1 MSSASEAVKFF
12 LNKNWVTFALSL
24 IAGFF
29 TAVALVPAEWREA
42 IPFENNDWKAIST
55 IVVASAVYYV
65 LFSII
70 HWGYKKISDKRYYS
84 KIKKSNDEHDLMQNK
99 IEIIHFIDCW
109 NETDY
114 QILMHL
120 MNNGNK
126 PIKTFL
132 MFGTNIKPHWFKIT
146 PIKETPKPRRND
158 GEVRQEIYGSGA
170 VKVSLKP
177 EVYTFLKEI
186 LEEEG
191 SLTSEYRP
199 VFDFNED
206 SKETN

>member
-1 MSSASEAVKFF
+1 MSSAGEVIKFF

-29 TAVALVPAEWREA
+29 TAVALVPAEWRKA
-42 IPFENNDWKAIST
+42 IPFENNDWKTVST

-70 HWGYKKISDKRYYS
+70 HWGCKKISDKRYYS
-84 KIKKSNDEHDLMQNK
+84 KIKKTNDEHELIQNK
-99 IEIIHFIDCW
+99 IKVIHFIDCW

-114 QILMHL
+114 QTLMRL

-126 PIKTFL
+126 PVKTFL
-132 MFGTNIKPHWFKIT
+132 MFGTNIKPHWFKIS
-146 PIKETPKPRRND
+146 PAKETPKPKKGD
-158 GEVRQEIYGSGA
+158 GVVRQELYGSGA

-177 EVYTFLKEI
+177 DIYAFLKEI

-199 VFDFNED
+199 VIDFNED
-206 SKETN
+206 SKEIE

>member
-12 LNKNWVTFALSL
+12 LNRNWVTFALSL

-29 TAVALVPAEWREA
+29 TAVALAPAEWRKS
-42 IPFENNDWKAIST
+42 IPFENNDWKTIST
-55 IVVASAVYYV
+55 IVVASAVHYV

-70 HWGYKKISDKRYYS
+70 HWGYKI
-84 KIKKSNDEHDLMQNK
+84 
-99 IEIIHFIDCW
+99 
-109 NETDY
+109 
-114 QILMHL
+114 
-120 MNNGNK
+120 
-126 PIKTFL
+126 
-132 MFGTNIKPHWFKIT
+132 
-146 PIKETPKPRRND
+146 
-158 GEVRQEIYGSGA
+158 RQEVYGSGS

-177 EVYTFLKEI
+177 DIYTFLKEI
-186 LEEEG
+186 LEEED